1 VSESNVVDSSG
12 WLEYFTD
19 SDRASLFSSAIEDT
33 ENLIVPVICIYEVFK
48 KVLRERGE
56 DEALQ
61 IASMMRMGRVVD
73 LNGELALEAA
83 RYPLSL
89 ADSII
94 YAVSVR
100 YEATLWTQDEH
111 FNGLPDVRFFPRRPI
126 IETSD

>member
-1 VSESNVVDSSG
+1 MSESNVVDSSG